1 MEEINYLKI
10 VLDGYLDGNS
20 RKYLKD
26 YFKRQWKKA
35 EANHYSFEEFFVGL
49 RSVVKAFE
57 EDINLRKAKRI
68 NELYILISLWK
79 EKDLPDEEKAKQI
92 QDFKDEIEFVKNQDS
107 HFAHLPGITNQQY
120 VGSLSGTEVK
130 NIKDSILLAFDDLS
144 PEDQEEE
151 SFKDVLNANKEKA
164 YQKPF
169 EQYFIKSPTDSKGLK
184 ECMAK
189 KKGRELAGI
198 ISVLCDLSYLPEGL
212 DLKNFLLS
220 IDESFKA
227 KYNGV
232 YKYLQKKQDSYGK
245 LESLIDTM
253 DHIVDDAENQIN
265 IFL

>member
-35 EANHYSFEEFFVGL
+35 EANHYSIEEFFVGL

-120 VGSLSGTEVK
+120 VGNLTGTEVK
-130 NIKDSILLAFDDLS
+130 YIKDSILLAFGDLS

-151 SFKDVLNANKEKA
+151 SFEDVELKKGKSKKEDIPK
-164 YQKPF
+164 KTF
-169 EQYFIKSPTDSKGLK
+169 EEYFISLPKDIKGLK
-184 ECMAK
+184 EYMAK
-189 KKGRELAGI
+189 RKGKELAGI
-198 ISVLCDLSYLPEGL
+198 ICVLQENGYLPEKINRSGFL
-212 DLKNFLLS
+212 KSIGGSINISGVNDFLKEDEDLMS
-220 IDESFKA
+220 VI
-227 KYNGV
+227 
-232 YKYLQKKQDSYGK
+232 SYDRDY
-245 LESLIDTM
+245 LESIQKQ
-253 DHIVDDAENQIN
+253 IVK
-265 IFL
+265 FV